1 MYTSPI
7 SNVDLGEQVIPV
19 VYTPKHQRRI
29 VDIGVHSCA
38 VACTSSYIYDRS
50 GCDPLS
56 ILPRPTSN
64 QVIGALPN
72 KQNTG
77 SILEV
82 LSHVL
87 LVEKIPVQA
96 LVYSK
101 TVNYE

>member
-1 MYTSPI
+1 MYTSPK

-19 VYTPKHQRRI
+19 VYTP
-29 VDIGVHSCA
+29 VA

-96 LVYSK
+96 LAYSK
-101 TVNYE
+101 LVNLE